1 MGKLKEAM
9 IHAQEQFWHEASPDL
24 SMDDLIKEDVLFRYG
39 VDLDVARSMQNLM
52 SLLSPPEALYVTH
65 PEIYNL
71 WLSVFLTSQDDQ
83 HNAQLELWEGRHY
96 G

>member
-39 VDLDVARSMQNLM
+39 VDLDVARSMQNHM
-52 SLLSPPEALYVTH
+52 SLSPPPEALYVH
-65 PEIYNL
+65 NQEVYDL
-71 WLSVFLTSQDDQ
+71 WWRVFTTNEDGQ
-83 HNAQLELWEGRHY
+83 HDGQLELWEGRHY